1 MWTQIHKW
9 YGRVFIILGIVA
21 GGSGL
26 ALARDTPAYSKAG
39 TIVYASIAGIA
50 GVALL
55 GLFTWVEV
63 KRVGSKKIL
72 TESSEDNAA

>member
-1 MWTQIHKW
+1 MWTFIHKW
-9 YGRVFIILGIVA
+9 CGRIFMILGIVA

-39 TIVYASIAGIA
+39 AIAYGIMAGIA
-50 GVALL
+50 DAALL

-63 KRVGSKKIL
+63 KKVGSKKAL
-72 TESSEDNAA
+72 TESEANPA

>member
-1 MWTQIHKW
+1 MWTLIHKW
-9 YGRVFIILGIVA
+9 YGRFFMILGIVA

-39 TIVYASIAGIA
+39 TIAYAVLAGIA
-50 GVALL
+50 GAALL

-63 KRVGSKKIL
+63 KKVGPKKVL
-72 TESSEDNAA
+72 TESSEANAA